1 MRHFN
6 RCVRYLLALFVITT
20 LTSGCK
26 TLEIKAQESY
36 EFWRIRTGNTNV
48 ATFYTENGLQE
59 TCHGFW
65 AKDYRE
71 TDPESPCFAGTTAA
85 GVVETEED
93 VPLADDPPISTTE
106 PLVEEPVQAPQVI
119 ETEPVPEPVIEVEA
133 VVEVEPVVEVDP
145 VVEVEPAPQKKNPE
159 AEDKEPTKELT
170 GVTETGIG
178 QELVPEKPAAA
189 VPKKPWTPSPL
200 TLWVVHKGEHLWGI
214 SAHRLVYGDPYQW
227 PLLFKRNRHQIVDA
241 DLIYPG
247 QVLHIERNLSTAEI
261 DRAIEH
267 AKTRG
272 AWILGITELSDLEYL
287 SRERS
292 YQ

>member
-26 TLEIKAQESY
+26 TLETKAQESY

-106 PLVEEPVQAPQVI
+106 PLVEESVQEPQVI
-119 ETEPVPEPVIEVEA
+119 ETEPVPEPVIEGEA
-133 VVEVEPVVEVDP
+133 FVEVEPVVEVDP
-145 VVEVEPAPQKKNPE
+145 VVEAEPASQKENPE
-159 AEDKEPTKELT
+159 VEGKEPTKEPT
-170 GVTETGIG
+170 GVTKTGTG
-178 QELVPEKPAAA
+178 QQVMPEKPAVV
-189 VPKKPWTPSPL
+189 VPEKPWTPSPL

-214 SAHRLVYGDPYQW
+214 SAHRLVYGDPHQW
-227 PLLFKRNRHQIVDA
+227 PLLFKRNRHQIGDA

-247 QVLHIERNLSTAEI
+247 QVLHIERGLSNAEI

-287 SRERS
+287 SRERAH
-292 YQ
+292 Q